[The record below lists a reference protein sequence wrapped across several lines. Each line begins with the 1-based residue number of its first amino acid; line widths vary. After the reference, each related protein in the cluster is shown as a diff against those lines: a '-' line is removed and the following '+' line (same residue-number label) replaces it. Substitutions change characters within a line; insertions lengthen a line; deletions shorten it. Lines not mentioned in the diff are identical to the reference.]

1 MTPDDTD
8 DDRTAPGDGFI
19 DRLLELVATIEEMD
33 GDRASGS
40 GRIERSNGTIDFEYD
55 VSVGL
60 GGDDRSRWSPATDPR
75 AGRANQARDD
85 GSDAMGGPDATNG
98 TDAILAQVRTGD
110 ERTVVT
116 ADLPAATATVD
127 LVDPTTLAIASGTAE
142 ERVDLD
148 RPAAEISDR
157 TVANRVLTV
166 ELAPEGDR

>member
-1 MTPDDTD
+1 MIPDDTD

-19 DRLLELVATIEEMD
+19 DRLLDLVATIEEMD

-40 GRIERSNGTIDFEYD
+40 GRIERTNGTIDFEYD

-75 AGRANQARDD
+75 
-85 GSDAMGGPDATNG
+85 SETPTDAVEDTDPDPDG
-98 TDAILAQVRTGD
+98 TDAILARVRAGD
-110 ERTVVT
+110 ERIVVT

-127 LVDPTTLAIASGTAE
+127 LVDPATLAIASGDAE
-142 ERVDLD
+142 ERVELD
-148 RPAAEISDR
+148 RPAAGIADR

-166 ELAPEGDR
+166 ELAPEVDR